1 MSGNPNLGQLCA
13 DGLDIARYLMQVP
26 DDDGERRK
34 LKRMVSAIQRDP
46 TVRMRREF
54 PKIAVEMERTLN
66 GPGDQMSAELLQEG
80 FERMTKLCDLAKS
93 GLL

>member
-1 MSGNPNLGQLCA
+1 MSGNTNLGQLCA
-13 DGLDIARYLMQVP
+13 DGLDIARYLQQVP
-26 DDDGERRK
+26 DDDGERSK
-34 LKRMVSAIQRDP
+34 LKRIVSSIQRDP

-54 PKIAVEMERTLN
+54 PQLAIDMERALA

-93 GLL
+93 GLM